1 MTFVRAESA
10 WMHTTMAHSIRNSIV
25 VACRIPSPNC
35 KWPARSAGPRS
46 QGACLWSSS
55 NRAPSNGGTP
65 YECTP
70 GRVHPAEPTS
80 TWHRLCTPTTIY
92 WQAWNGAAWYALF
105 ITQQSVSICEAC
117 MKQHCHNSV
126 SKSICALDCEIVEKH
141 CSTAQRAGQQ
151 HHIVLFWFARMLFPD
166 SNPPVSCINATDRP
180 EA

>member
-10 WMHTTMAHSIRNSIV
+10 WMHTTMAHGIRNSIV

-126 SKSICALDCEIVEKH
+126 SKSICALDCKIVENIAQQPRGRGS
-141 CSTAQRAGQQ
+141 STILCCFGLQGCFFQTQTPR
-151 HHIVLFWFARMLFPD
+151 
-166 SNPPVSCINATDRP
+166 
-180 EA
+180 